1 MKFLHTG
8 DLHLDSAFCS
18 SDVFTADARRE
29 AQRNTLSRIIGLASE
44 ENCQMVLIAGDLF
57 DSKYVTPETA
67 RFVTEL
73 FGETNMP
80 IIIAPGNHDPY
91 ADGSFYK
98 SVALPDNVHV
108 FSSSELQRYDFDDID
123 VSVYGYAFTS
133 AVLGSSPLAAYGAE
147 AKEKRFS
154 LLCAHGDIDSP
165 ISRYCPLTEGDIAAM
180 GFDYAALGH
189 IHNRG
194 AVNGRVYYCGFPQ
207 GRSFDELGDGGV
219 NIVEIDD
226 GGAVK
231 VERRVVSVEKYE
243 SAQVYLDGSEDTEGI
258 ISKIK
263 SAVEASSEGKNTH
276 LRITLTGNADESVMP
291 DTESIRHAVSEC
303 EGILSVDIK
312 NATLPVADAASL
324 RADVSIRGAF
334 YNALYSGLIDSD
346 PAVRERTA
354 LALRIGLSA
363 IEGKRIYGGK
373 DSE

>member
-1 MKFLHTG
+1 V
-8 DLHLDSAFCS
+8 S
-18 SDVFTADARRE
+18 
-29 AQRNTLSRIIGLASE
+29 
-44 ENCQMVLIAGDLF
+44 
-57 DSKYVTPETA
+57 
-67 RFVTEL
+67 
-73 FGETNMP
+73 
-80 IIIAPGNHDPY
+80 
-91 ADGSFYK
+91 
-98 SVALPDNVHV
+98 LPDNVHV

-226 GGAVK
+226 SGAVK

-263 SAVEASSEGKNTH
+263 SVAEASSEGKNTH

-291 DTESIRHAVSEC
+291 DTESIRRAVSEC